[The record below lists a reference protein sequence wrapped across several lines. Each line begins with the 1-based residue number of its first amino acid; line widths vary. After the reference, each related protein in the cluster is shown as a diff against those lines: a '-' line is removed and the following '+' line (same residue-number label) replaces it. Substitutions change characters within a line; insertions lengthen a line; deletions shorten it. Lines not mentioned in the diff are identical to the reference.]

1 MKHIIMI
8 IAFVFVFISLTIS
21 AKDVVKNPATGKVLD
36 NTMGVYSIKGNSG
49 VIILGTEGQARHFM
63 ISAAEAFSKEI
74 LHRTFKI
81 DNDQFEVLKDDAGL
95 YITKVG
101 LGVMKIRQSDVVV
114 FSSALSLKSLG
125 KSAKEGLSYM
135 KEKTKDWK
143 DTMRSE

>member
-1 MKHIIMI
+1 MKHIITI
-8 IAFVFVFISLTIS
+8 IALAVACISLS
-21 AKDVVKNPATGKVLD
+21 AKDVVKNPVTNKVLD
-36 NTMGVYSIKGNSG
+36 KTAGVYSIKAPKGI
-49 VIILGTEGQARHFM
+49 IILGNEEMTREFLL
-63 ISAAEAFSKEI
+63 SAAEAFSKEI

-81 DNDQFEVLKDDAGL
+81 GDDQFEVLKDDAGL